1 MNNATKFI
9 GTLKPLVT
17 GLWHKNPALVQLL
30 GLCPLLGVSNSCVN
44 SMGLGIAT
52 IFVLVLSNILV
63 STFRNFV
70 DSSIRIPVFVMLIA
84 SLTTSIELLM
94 QAYVYELYQTLGI
107 FIPLIVTNCIILG
120 RAEAFAAKNNILQSA
135 IDGLSMGLGFALVLM
150 LIGIFREL
158 IGQGTLFNHMELLF
172 GSHAMDWKIIV
183 SIDYPKFL
191 FFILPPGSF
200 ITLGLL
206 IALKNII
213 DQRKKISVNQPV
225 EPERIRIIM
234 D

>member
-1 MNNATKFI
+1 MNSISKLITK
-9 GTLKPLVT
+9 LKPLIT

-30 GLCPLLGVSNSCVN
+30 GLCPLLGISNSCVN
-44 SMGLGIAT
+44 ALGLGIAT
-52 IFVLVLSNILV
+52 TFVLVLSNMLV
-63 STFRNFV
+63 STFRTFV
-70 DSSIRIPVFVMLIA
+70 DDTIRIPVFVMLIA

-120 RAEAFAAKNNILQSA
+120 RAEAFAAKNSVLKSA
-135 IDGLSMGLGFALVLM
+135 IDGLSMGLGFAVVLV

-158 IGQGTLFNHMELLF
+158 IGQGTVFNNMELLF
-172 GSHAMDWKIIV
+172 GSSAINWKIVI

-191 FFILPPGSF
+191 FFVLPPGAF

-213 DQRKKISVNQPV
+213 DQRKKISMQQAV

-234 D
+234 E